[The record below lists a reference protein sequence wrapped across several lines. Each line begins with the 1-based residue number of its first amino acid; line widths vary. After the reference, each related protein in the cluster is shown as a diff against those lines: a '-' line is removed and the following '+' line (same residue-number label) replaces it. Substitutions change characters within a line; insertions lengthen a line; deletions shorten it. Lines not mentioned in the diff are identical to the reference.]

1 MASTLAGLLILAMF
15 LTTSMIT
22 FRSTLFGDVAVSSA
36 SREASKAMGDNAR
49 TEITID
55 SVFSEDTL
63 CSLTLVV
70 VNTGAT
76 RVLDI
81 GQMDVIIQFGSGLN
95 AAQRLTYTPSGP
107 PSVGQWTDT
116 DLSGSFEPGIFNPGE
131 ALTMD
136 GKALLLEIGTGVI
149 TVGTPNGVT
158 GSIELAA
165 MAPCV

>member
-1 MASTLAGLLILAMF
+1 MASTLAGLLILSMF

-22 FRSTLFGDVAVSSA
+22 FRSTLSGEMAVGSA

-49 TEITID
+49 TEINID
-55 SVFSEDTL
+55 SVVGDTF

-70 VNTGAT
+70 LNTGAT
-76 RVLDI
+76 RVLDLEK
-81 GQMDVIIQFGSGLN
+81 MDVIIQFGAGAN
-95 AAQRLTYTPSGP
+95 VAQRLTHTPSGP

-116 DLSGSFEPGIFNPGE
+116 NLSGSFEPGIFNPGE
-131 ALTMD
+131 TLTID
-136 GKALLLEIGTGVI
+136 GKALLLETGTGVI

>member
-36 SREASKAMGDNAR
+36 SREASKVMGDNAR

-55 SVFSEDTL
+55 SVLGDTF

-81 GQMDVIIQFGSGLN
+81 EKMDVIVQFGSGLN

-136 GKALLLEIGTGVI
+136 GKALLLETGTGVI

>member
-36 SREASKAMGDNAR
+36 SREASKVMGDNAR

-55 SVFSEDTL
+55 SVLGDTF

-81 GQMDVIIQFGSGLN
+81 EKMDVIVQFGSGAN
-95 AAQRLTYTPSGP
+95 VAQRLTYTPSGP

-136 GKALLLEIGTGVI
+136 GKVLLLETGTGVI

>member
-15 LTTSMIT
+15 LTTSLIT

-36 SREASKAMGDNAR
+36 SREAGKVIGDKAR
-49 TEITID
+49 TEISID
-55 SVFSEDTL
+55 SAAGDTF

-70 VNTGAT
+70 LNTGAT

-81 GQMDVIIQFGSGLN
+81 EKMDVIVQFGAGNN
-95 AAQRLTYTPSGP
+95 AAQQLTYTPSVP

-116 DLSGSFEPGIFNPGE
+116 ALSGSFEPGIFNPGE
-131 ALTMD
+131 SLTID
-136 GKALLLEIGTGVI
+136 AKALLIETGTGTI
-149 TVGTPNGVT
+149 TVGAPSGVT
-158 GSIELAA
+158 DSIELGA